1 MKIRYVLLFV
11 FSTSLLLGQY
21 TSPYKLSI
29 HTDVPISFSAISFL
43 GSSFMVGLQ
52 QKKPDRLFIEGLDA
66 RKINWLDRNAVTQW
80 DTKAALASDVL
91 MYTSMSLP
99 LLHLADSRSRRDAKT
114 ISAMW
119 AQVFLLNLGV
129 TSLIKEIGS
138 RPRPYMY
145 NGSVSMDKKMKKEGL
160 RSFFSGHVSTTAS
173 MSFFFAKTFH
183 DYHPNSKLRPMVWTL
198 CALTPAVTGF
208 LRWKAGKH
216 FWTDILTGYA
226 VGALIGVGVPW
237 LHQTARTFNQR

>member
-1 MKIRYVLLFV
+1 MRYKLIILLICV
-11 FSTSLLLGQY
+11 TCTISAQHR
-21 TSPYKLSI
+21 SPYRLSL
-29 HTDVPISFSAISFL
+29 HTDMPISFTAVSFL
-43 GSSFMVGLQ
+43 GSSFIIGLH
-52 QKKPDRLFIEGLDA
+52 QKKPDKLLVDKLRPEQ
-66 RKINWLDRNAVTQW
+66 INFLDRNAVNQW
-80 DTKAALASDVL
+80 DKKAALASDIF
-91 MYTSMSLP
+91 MYSSMSLP
-99 LLHLADSRSRRDAKT
+99 VFHMIDPVSRRDYKQ

-129 TSLIKEIGS
+129 TTFIKEISS

-145 NGSVSMDKKMKKEGL
+145 NSGVSMEKKLAKEGL

-183 DYHPNSKLRPMVWTL
+183 DYHPDSRLKPMVWTL

-216 FWTDILTGYA
+216 FWTDIITGYA

-237 LHQTARTFNQR
+237 LHQTARTFNR